1 MIEIFLYMA
10 AGGLLVAFILWLVF
24 HGSRT
29 DTGLEPIAS
38 TVIELPPRA
47 LADRIFSDTVDA
59 EFVSKNFP
67 PALQE
72 MYRKERRSLALAWLK
87 AVHHAGVQLY
97 RVHVSVARG
106 SSVLNPRVE
115 LQVACELL
123 GLLVT
128 CYTLY
133 ALVWLRGPHSLSRL
147 VGRVLS
153 LTTQLSMCVGPASF
167 RQPEIDRA

>member
-1 MIEIFLYMA
+1 MIEIFLYTS
-10 AGGLLVAFILWLVF
+10 AGGLLVAFIVWLVF
-24 HGSRT
+24 HGFSRT
-29 DTGLEPIAS
+29 ETALEPVAS

-59 EFVSKNFP
+59 EFVAKNFP

-72 MYRKERRSLALAWLK
+72 MHRKERRSLALAWLK

-97 RVHVSVARG
+97 RLHVSVARG
-106 SSVLNPRVE
+106 SSILNPRVE

-123 GLLVT
+123 GLLVI

-153 LTTQLSMCVGPASF
+153 LTTQLSLYVGPASF
-167 RQPEIDRA
+167 RQPE